1 MYIKQVGVFFFF
13 SFCFYILTTRWI
25 KVLIISFWKQ
35 VDLWLGMEVRIAA
48 SSVKLL
54 NTLSAATSA

>member
-1 MYIKQVGVFFFF
+1 MYIKQVGGFFF